1 MEDNMLNRM
10 RFISL
15 PVLFAMLLMGA
26 APMVMADDGYGTQ
39 AVNKFGRGLANTAT
53 GWIELPKNVV
63 NTSNNS
69 NVAVGITWGLVK
81 GVLYTVGRT
90 AVGAVEL
97 VTFFIPNDE
106 FVHPNYVW
114 NDFDQDTTFGNQ

>member
-1 MEDNMLNRM
+1 MLNRM
-10 RFISL
+10 RILSL
-15 PVLFAMLLMGA
+15 PAFFALIFMVA
-26 APMVMADDGYGTQ
+26 APMAIADDGYGTQ
-39 AVNKFGRGLANTAT
+39 VADKFGRGFANTAT

-63 NTSNNS
+63 NTSNQS

-97 VTFFIPNDE
+97 VTFFVPNDE
-106 FVHPNYVW
+106 FVHPTFVW
-114 NDFDQDTTFGNQ
+114 EDFDQDTTFGGQ

>member
-1 MEDNMLNRM
+1 M

-15 PVLFAMLLMGA
+15 PAIFAMLLIGA
-26 APMVMADDGYGTQ
+26 VPIAMAADDGYGTQ
-39 AVNKFGRGLANTAT
+39 TVNKFGRGLANTAT

-63 NTSNNS
+63 NTSNQS
-69 NVAVGITWGLVK
+69 NVGVGITWGLVK

-97 VTFFIPNDE
+97 VTFFVPNDE
-106 FVHPNYVW
+106 FVHPTYAW
-114 NDFDQDTTFGNQ
+114 KDFDQDTTFGSQ

>member
-1 MEDNMLNRM
+1 MLNRI

-15 PVLFAMLLMGA
+15 PALFAMLLLGV
-26 APMVMADDGYGTQ
+26 APMAVADDGYGSQITD
-39 AVNKFGRGLANTAT
+39 KFGRGLANAAT

-69 NVAVGITWGLVK
+69 NVAVGVTWGILK
-81 GVLYTVGRT
+81 GALYTVGRT

-97 VTFFIPNDE
+97 ATFFIPNDA
-106 FVHPNYVW
+106 FVHPDFVW
-114 NDFDQDTTFGNQ
+114 NNFDQDTTFGSQ